1 MIEIETHYHAH
12 KKTAMGFVMGL
23 LVAFPLIGF
32 INDAN
37 RTPRVTNPAVAQS
50 GAVEQAP
57 TRTQQELGH
66 VRSTIKG
73 LYNHAAQA
81 PIGKIV
87 ERIGESTAPVPPSQT
102 SPSEVAP
109 QTDTKEHYLQN
120 YYAKEPQVDTN
131 SAKTSNNA
139 SNWTHIFRDI
149 EQTWQSIRSP
159 ISVMDSHL
167 NGETESTSPGQAE
180 APLEQPKMIRPFH

>member
-1 MIEIETHYHAH
+1 MIEIETSYHAH
-12 KKTAMGFVMGL
+12 KRTAMGFFLGL

-32 INDAN
+32 INDATRAPKASN
-37 RTPRVTNPAVAQS
+37 SAVAQS
-50 GAVEQAP
+50 GTVPPP
-57 TRTQQELGH
+57 TATQQELGQ

-87 ERIGESTAPVPPSQT
+87 ERIGESTSQGVT
-102 SPSEVAP
+102 QAS
-109 QTDTKEHYLQN
+109 TKEQYLQN
-120 YYAKEPQVDTN
+120 YYTKQPQVDTN
-131 SAKTSNNA
+131 SAST

-149 EQTWQSIRSP
+149 EQTWQSVRSP
-159 ISVMDSHL
+159 LSIMDSHL
-167 NGETESTSPGQAE
+167 NGETESTPPGRAE